1 MKTCGKCKA
10 SKALAEFSIRKASK
24 DGLNAKCKVCVKA
37 SNAAWNA
44 ANKERKAATSAAWY
58 AANKDRMA
66 TTSAAWNAANKD
78 RRAATDAAWRAA
90 NKEKAAT
97 TSAAWYAA
105 NKEKNTDTT
114 HRRRARKAT
123 NGVNLVTAAETAAI
137 IAQPCMA
144 CDAPAPSTVEHLI
157 PINRGGAHTIGNL
170 APLCKPCNS
179 SKSDLLWVEW
189 KYSNRAQ
196 AQKAFAA

>member
-1 MKTCGKCKA
+1 MTTTREVSEMKTCGKCKA

-44 ANKERKAATSAAWY
+44 ANKERKAAT
-58 AANKDRMA
+58 N
-66 TTSAAWNAANKD
+66 AAWNAANKD